1 MSLSA
6 AWAALLYELGGGDD
20 DEEATTV
27 FNEGGSKLQLFQD
40 ESLEEPVVPAGYV
53 SEEYI

>member
-1 MSLSA
+1 LSLSA